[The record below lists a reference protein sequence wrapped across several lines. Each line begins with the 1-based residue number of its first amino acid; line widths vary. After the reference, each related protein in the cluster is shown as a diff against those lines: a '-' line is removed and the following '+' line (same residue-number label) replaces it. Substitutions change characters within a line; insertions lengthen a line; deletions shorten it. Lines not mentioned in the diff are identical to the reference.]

1 MYICDRLV
9 LNLPPEIKPWNVV
22 RQFGETLKTIENMKK
37 LLLLILLFS
46 LKIYSQEILT
56 KDEIFSKDSLVYKV
70 SNSELVTGKIQR
82 FKRKTHLTFELEFEN
97 GELKKSIQYYNGKAL
112 KISEEIFYRKYGKIE
127 KKIRY
132 GYSRDYKWYEYYDD
146 DNKKVLEEEY
156 ENGLLVYS
164 CPYSNNKKNGIVMSI
179 NENGQK
185 TECIFVDGKQIK

>member
-1 MYICDRLV
+1 
-9 LNLPPEIKPWNVV
+9 
-22 RQFGETLKTIENMKK
+22 MKK

-46 LKIYSQEILT
+46 FKIYSQEILT
-56 KDEIFSKDSLVYKV
+56 KDEVFSKDSLVYKV
-70 SNSELVTGKIQR
+70 SNSELFTGKIQS

-164 CPYSNNKKNGIVMSI
+164 CPYSNNKKNGIVISV

-185 TECIFVDGKQIK
+185 TECIFVDGKQIN

>member
-1 MYICDRLV
+1 
-9 LNLPPEIKPWNVV
+9 
-22 RQFGETLKTIENMKK
+22 MKK

-70 SNSELVTGKIQR
+70 SNSELFTGKIQS

-127 KKIRY
+127 KKIRH
-132 GYSRDYKWYEYYDD
+132 GYSRDYKWFEYYDD

-164 CPYSNNKKNGIVMSI
+164 CPYLNNKKNGIVMSV